1 MVQLMSLPLTVS
13 CFSKIQIGFSFLV
26 LAHPGSP
33 RQMAVKQVCVSPLM
47 KTFFILQA
55 AQSKKG
61 KAAEKSPAEET
72 AKPIEMAADVKL
84 VKEQIETQGQKVRKM
99 KATGAA
105 KVKQ

>member
-1 MVQLMSLPLTVS
+1 
-13 CFSKIQIGFSFLV
+13 
-26 LAHPGSP
+26 
-33 RQMAVKQVCVSPLM
+33 M

-105 KVKQ
+105 KVKQWRTQSSATEQLAKASQSWCCN